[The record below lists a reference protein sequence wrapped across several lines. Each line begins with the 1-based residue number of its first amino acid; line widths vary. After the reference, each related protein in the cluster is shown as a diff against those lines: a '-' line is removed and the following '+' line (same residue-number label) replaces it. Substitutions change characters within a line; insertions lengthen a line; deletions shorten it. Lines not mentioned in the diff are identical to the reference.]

1 MTCELDDK
9 VKDQDNELDNEV
21 ADMDGDVD
29 VWQIWTA

>member
-21 ADMDGDVD
+21 AEMDGDVD